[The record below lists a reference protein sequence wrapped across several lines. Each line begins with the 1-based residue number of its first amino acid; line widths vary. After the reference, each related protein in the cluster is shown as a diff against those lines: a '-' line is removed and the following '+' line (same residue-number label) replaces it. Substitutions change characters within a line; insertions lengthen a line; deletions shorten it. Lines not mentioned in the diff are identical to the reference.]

1 MAVAGPSAA
10 APITC
15 ASIGIS
21 DWQPRSI
28 APELCRAY
36 VGAGW
41 WNDETLGE
49 VLARGLTAHADLPF
63 VTRSDIHPWSGTLGQ
78 VHDLARRVAGGL
90 RAWGVGPDDVVAFQL
105 PNWVEAAATFY
116 AVTFLGAT
124 VAPIVHFYGAKE
136 VGYILRQSEARVLV
150 TADRFGHQDFLATL
164 ESLDPE
170 VETLEHVAVVGANVP
185 RWATPFAQLAINDPV
200 GWPVRVDP
208 DRAALVAYTSGTTSN
223 PKGVVHTHRTIGAE
237 TRQLGDVQPGEA
249 PPMLYGAPVG
259 HAIGM
264 LGALL
269 LPIYRGQPI
278 QLIDVWDPA
287 RILAAMTAD
296 QLASGNGSTFFLTS
310 LLDHP
315 DLTPA
320 HLKLMSHIGLGG
332 SPVPRAVTE
341 RATDLGISVTRAY
354 GSTEHPS
361 ITGCTHDDPLEK
373 RLGTDGRPLPGCEV
387 RIVDD
392 DGRDLPAGEPG
403 EILSRGPDCF
413 GGYTDPGLTDG
424 AFDAQGWYHTEDVGV
439 LDRDGYLLITDR
451 RKDII
456 IRGGENVSA
465 AEVEELLAGLPDVAE
480 VAVVAA
486 PDARLGEHACAVL
499 RLRPGSDPPTL
510 DQVQTHLRHAGLARQ
525 KWPEDL
531 RTVEELPRTASGKI
545 QKFVLRQRLRDGW

>member
-1 MAVAGPSAA
+1 M
-10 APITC
+10 
-15 ASIGIS
+15 
-21 DWQPRSI
+21 
-28 APELCRAY
+28 
-36 VGAGW
+36 
-41 WNDETLGE
+41 
-49 VLARGLTAHADLPF
+49 
-63 VTRSDIHPWSGTLGQ
+63 
-78 VHDLARRVAGGL
+78 AGGL

-136 VGYILRQSEARVLV
+136 VGYILRQSGARVLV
-150 TADRFGHQDFLATL
+150 TADRFGHQDYLATL
-164 ESLDPE
+164 EALQPE
-170 VETLEHVAVVGANVP
+170 VDNLEHVSVVGTNAGSSIP
-185 RWATPFAQLAINDPV
+185 RWMTPFAQLAINDPV

-237 TRQLGDVQPGEA
+237 TRQLGDVQPGAA
-249 PPMLYGAPVG
+249 PPMLFGAPVG

-269 LPIYRGQPI
+269 LPLYRGQPI
-278 QLIDVWDPA
+278 QLIDVWDPS
-287 RILAAMTAD
+287 RVLAAMTTD
-296 QLASGNGSTFFLTS
+296 HLASGSGSTYFLTS

-315 DLTPA
+315 DLTRE
-320 HLKLMSHIGLGG
+320 HLDLMSHIGLGG

-341 RATDLGISVTRAY
+341 RATNLGISVTRAY

-361 ITGCTHDDPLEK
+361 ITGCTQDDVLEK
-373 RLGTDGRPLPGCEV
+373 RLSTDGKPLAGVEI
-387 RIVDD
+387 RIVD
-392 DGRDLPAGEPG
+392 G

-413 GGYTDPGLTDG
+413 AGYTDPALTEG
-424 AFDAQGWYHTEDVGV
+424 AFDVGGWYHTEDVGQ
-439 LDRDGYLLITDR
+439 LDADGYLTITDR

-465 AEVEELLAGLPDVAE
+465 AEVEELLAGLPAVAE

-486 PDARLGEHACAVL
+486 PDDRLGEHACAVL
-499 RLRPGSDPPTL
+499 RLRAGSDAPTL
-510 DQVQTHLRHAGLARQ
+510 DQVQAHLRQAGLARQ
-525 KWPEDL
+525 KWPEDI
-531 RTVEELPRTASGKI
+531 RTVDELPRTASGKI